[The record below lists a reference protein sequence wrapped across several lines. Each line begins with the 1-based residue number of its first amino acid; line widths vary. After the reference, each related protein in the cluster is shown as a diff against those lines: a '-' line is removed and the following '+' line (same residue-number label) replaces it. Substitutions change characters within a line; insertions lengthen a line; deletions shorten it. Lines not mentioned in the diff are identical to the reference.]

1 MNKWHGI
8 GRLTKDPDCRYSQ
21 TGTCVAR
28 YVLAIDRR
36 FKREETDYIPCVALG
51 KAGEFAEKY
60 LFKGMKIAVTGRIE
74 TGSYV
79 NKNGTKIYT
88 TDIIVEEQDFVESK
102 KNAEPKA
109 EPKEDLQKSEGFM
122 DIPENVEEQL
132 PFL

>member
-36 FKREETDYIPCVALG
+36 FKKEETDFIPCVALG

-88 TDIIVEEQDFVESK
+88 TDIVVEEQDFVESK
-102 KNAEPKA
+102 NNQRTTKEQTK
-109 EPKEDLQKSEGFM
+109 EQTKEDFM
-122 DIPENVEEQL
+122 DIPENVEEEL

>member
-36 FKREETDYIPCVALG
+36 FKKEETDFISCVALG

-102 KNAEPKA
+102 RKEEPKGEPKA
-109 EPKEDLQKSEGFM
+109 DTFM
-122 DIPENVEEQL
+122 DIPENVEEEL

>member
-1 MNKWHGI
+1 M
-8 GRLTKDPDCRYSQ
+8 
-21 TGTCVAR
+21 
-28 YVLAIDRR
+28 
-36 FKREETDYIPCVALG
+36 ALG

-102 KNAEPKA
+102 RKEEPKEEPKA
-109 EPKEDLQKSEGFM
+109 DTFM
-122 DIPENVEEQL
+122 NIPENVEEEL
-132 PFL
+132 PYL

>member
-8 GRLTKDPDCRYSQ
+8 GRLTKDPDCIYSQ

-36 FKREETDYIPCVALG
+36 FKKEETDFIPCVALG

-102 KNAEPKA
+102 RKEEPKEEPKA
-109 EPKEDLQKSEGFM
+109 DTFM
-122 DIPENVEEQL
+122 DIPENVEEEL

>member
-36 FKREETDYIPCVALG
+36 FKKEETDFIPCVALG

-102 KNAEPKA
+102 RKEEPKA
-109 EPKEDLQKSEGFM
+109 DTFM
-122 DIPENVEEQL
+122 DIPENVEEEL

>member
-21 TGTCVAR
+21 TTCVAR

-36 FKREETDYIPCVALG
+36 FKKEETDFIPCVALG

-102 KNAEPKA
+102 RKEEPKEEPKA
-109 EPKEDLQKSEGFM
+109 DTFM
-122 DIPENVEEQL
+122 DIPENVEEEL

>member
-21 TGTCVAR
+21 GGTCVAR

-36 FKREETDYIPCVALG
+36 FKKEETDFIPCVALG

-102 KNAEPKA
+102 RKEGPKEEPKA
-109 EPKEDLQKSEGFM
+109 DTFM
-122 DIPENVEEQL
+122 EIPENVEEEL

>member
-8 GRLTKDPDCRYSQ
+8 GRLTKDPDCGYSQ

-36 FKREETDYIPCVALG
+36 FKKEETDFIPCVALG

-102 KNAEPKA
+102 RKEEPKEEPKA
-109 EPKEDLQKSEGFM
+109 DTFM
-122 DIPENVEEQL
+122 DIPENVEEEL

>member
-36 FKREETDYIPCVALG
+36 FKKEETDFILCVALG

-102 KNAEPKA
+102 RKEEPKEEPKA
-109 EPKEDLQKSEGFM
+109 DTFM
-122 DIPENVEEQL
+122 DIPENVEEEL